1 MGITLYLPIFFKV
14 KTMCEIK
21 LPTNP
26 DCVNIKLD
34 NEPDN
39 GIHDFFLADMSFD
52 VPKHR
57 RNLWITSNIRWLL
70 RNLGIQNR
78 NHPDLEENI
87 QDLKELLNFVE
98 NQPKL
103 GDPC

>member
-1 MGITLYLPIFFKV
+1 
-14 KTMCEIK
+14 MCEIK
-21 LPTNP
+21 LPTDP

-70 RNLGIQNR
+70 RNLGIRNK
-78 NHPDLEENI
+78 NHPDFKETI
-87 QDLKELLNFVE
+87 QDLKDLLNFVE